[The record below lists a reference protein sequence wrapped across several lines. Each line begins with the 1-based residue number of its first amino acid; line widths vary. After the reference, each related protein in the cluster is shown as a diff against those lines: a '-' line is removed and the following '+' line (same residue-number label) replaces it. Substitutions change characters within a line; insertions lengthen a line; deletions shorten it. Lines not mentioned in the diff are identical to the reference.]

1 MLSLLERFHC
11 NPVGALSAS
20 VYNGGISQDVIICE
34 GMCYYIIY
42 CAREKTT
49 EIMRVG
55 HIIVT
60 RYSNEM
66 KRTSFESTSQVQCSG
81 SCSMFVAYTER
92 NVQSFKILDNTKT
105 T

>member
-42 CAREKTT
+42 CAREK
-49 EIMRVG
+49 
-55 HIIVT
+55 
-60 RYSNEM
+60 N
-66 KRTSFESTSQVQCSG
+66 
-81 SCSMFVAYTER
+81 
-92 NVQSFKILDNTKT
+92 N
-105 T
+105 